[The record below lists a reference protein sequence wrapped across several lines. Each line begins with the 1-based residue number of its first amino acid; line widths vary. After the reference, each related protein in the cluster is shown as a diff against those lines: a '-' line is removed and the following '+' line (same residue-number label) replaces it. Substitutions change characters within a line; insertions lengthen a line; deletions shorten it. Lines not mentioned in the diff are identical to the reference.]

1 MNERWIF
8 TSLVVTCMVIVS
20 ISFAQDDRD
29 VDDGRGDV
37 DPSMA
42 AWWKLDETSGNTAAD
57 ASGNKNDGKLRGGPV
72 WAKGFKGGALE
83 FDGRDDYVAIK
94 NLQYARA
101 GLSAV
106 TVTTWVRTSSEAD
119 QIIVSFDRNEYWRLE
134 INGSAGEAGQVGW
147 DVMTDLGQVDLPGR
161 VRIDDDQWHHVA
173 GVFDNGIM
181 TIYVDGAVDATAFG
195 GRTFGTGN
203 TRYGFLGVGSEAEH
217 FDGEQLPV
225 SYFDGTMD
233 DVRIY
238 SRALSRSEIEMLAFY
253 GPGNDDCAHAEPV
266 TEVVDLPF
274 DTTLAT
280 ADGPGLC
287 TRGPNLWYLYAPSC
301 TGIATVSLCDSE
313 YDTMLTIYEGSEC
326 PVDRNRLIACNDD
339 FCGLQSQITFDVVTG
354 QEYLIEIGGYGRST
368 GAGVLTIGCEAIA
381 PAEFDLGDAPDSSN
395 DHSARMTAYA
405 DGGTGIVQAYFPTVF
420 DDRDG
425 RPRGAIHRQPL
436 AVAHLGEAV
445 SLEHEADKGPDEDG
459 VNNIDPEAN
468 QADLD
473 GADDGVL
480 FPIEMPQGDWASF
493 DYLVNVVEPG
503 TDLWVNVWCDWN
515 RDGDWD
521 DDSITDPD
529 MLSGDR
535 YVSEWAVQN
544 QYLFGLPEGLHRLS
558 TPAFLAWHREKGPE
572 ELWMRITLSEQP
584 WKGGIGPEMLGNGG
598 SGPDD
603 GYEIGETEDYLF
615 VPETGCVFCQD
626 LNEDGEIDFD
636 DLIALIYLWLD
647 CCFE

>member
-8 TSLVVTCMVIVS
+8 TCVVVMCMVIVT
-20 ISFAQDDRD
+20 ISLGQDDRD
-29 VDDGRGDV
+29 VDDDRGAV
-37 DPSMA
+37 DPTLA
-42 AWWKLDETSGNTAAD
+42 AWWKLDETSGNTAVD
-57 ASGNKNDGKLRGGPV
+57 ASGNRNDGKLRGGPL

-106 TVTTWVRTSSEAD
+106 TVTTWVRTSNEAD
-119 QIIVSFDRNEYWRLE
+119 QIIASFDRNEYWRLE
-134 INGSAGEAGQVGW
+134 INGSAAEAGQVGW
-147 DVMTDLGQVDLPGR
+147 DVMTDVGQVYLPGR

-173 GVFDNGIM
+173 GVFDNGLM

-203 TRYGFLGVGSEAEH
+203 VRIGFLGVGSEAEH
-217 FDGEQLPV
+217 FDGEKLPE
-225 SYFDGTMD
+225 SYFDGVLD
-233 DVRIY
+233 DIRIY
-238 SRALSRSEIEMLAFY
+238 DRALSRSEIEMLAFH
-253 GPGNDDCAHAEPV
+253 GPGNDDCESAEPV

-313 YDTMLTIYEGSEC
+313 YDTMLSIYEGSEC
-326 PVDRNRLIACNDD
+326 PVDRSRLIACNDD

-368 GAGVLTIGCEAIA
+368 GEGVLTIGCEGIA

-405 DGGTGIVQAYFPTVF
+405 DGGTGIVQAHFPTVF

-425 RPRGAIHRQPL
+425 RPRGPIHLQPL
-436 AVAHLGEAV
+436 AVAHLGEAA

-473 GADDGVL
+473 GADDGVI
-480 FPIEMPQGDWASF
+480 FPIQMPQGDWASF
-493 DYLVNVVEPG
+493 DYLVNVIEPD

-521 DDSITDPD
+521 DDSLTDPD
-529 MLSGDR
+529 MISGDR

-584 WKGGIGPEMLGNGG
+584 WKGGANPETPGNGG
-598 SGPDD
+598 SGPAE

-615 VPETGCVFCQD
+615 VPESGCAFCQD
-626 LNEDGEIDFD
+626 LNDDGKIDFD
-636 DLIALIYLWLD
+636 DLIALIYLWID